1 MAEEIEVA
9 SAGEKRMR
17 ALVTS
22 SANPVLSAPN
32 GDRLA
37 NALGELEFML
47 SIDIYVNETTSH
59 ADLILPTT
67 SQLEHDN
74 FDLIYQTTACRNFAR
89 WSPQVF
95 EPEAGLRHH
104 WEVFLR
110 LGSEITGAPEAALD
124 DALLRGMAQQRVGP
138 GSNRPEL
145 DAERAVAAV
154 GSERGPMRLLDL
166 MLRAGPYGD
175 GFDDAAPGLSLK
187 KIQVPHAVDLGPL
200 TPRLPE
206 VLKTPGKRI
215 PLAPPYIAADVA
227 RLRRRLPE
235 RARDSGMLLIGRR
248 QLRNMNSWLHN
259 LPNLAK
265 GRARCTLLIHPAD
278 ALRLGIANGAAVRVR
293 SRSGAVV
300 APAEVSDE
308 IMRGVVSLPHGFG
321 HARPGVRTSV
331 ATKLQPG
338 ANANQLTDEL
348 PLDLPSGTHIANGI
362 PVRLELV

>member
-1 MAEEIEVA
+1 
-9 SAGEKRMR
+9 
-17 ALVTS
+17 
-22 SANPVLSAPN
+22 
-32 GDRLA
+32 
-37 NALGELEFML
+37 
-47 SIDIYVNETTSH
+47 
-59 ADLILPTT
+59 
-67 SQLEHDN
+67 
-74 FDLIYQTTACRNFAR
+74 
-89 WSPQVF
+89 
-95 EPEAGLRHH
+95 
-104 WEVFLR
+104 
-110 LGSEITGAPEAALD
+110 
-124 DALLRGMAQQRVGP
+124 
-138 GSNRPEL
+138 
-145 DAERAVAAV
+145 
-154 GSERGPMRLLDL
+154 LLDL